1 MAERQASELVAV
13 YVVGSKASVGFC
25 RVGPEADFDGLQY
38 LASLPSGDQ
47 KKFEARFVRLAE
59 LGSLVNAEHFNYEG
73 SGIWFLKIDGHRLA
87 CFKHT
92 GRWLMITSGAK
103 KDPKDRTRR
112 QTVARAVRIRDQF
125 LFALAAERANSKE
138 VQHDD

>member
-1 MAERQASELVAV
+1 LWDVKIMADGLASELVAE
-13 YVVGSKASVGFC
+13 YVVGSQASVGFC
-25 RVGPEADFDGLQY
+25 RVGPEADFEGLQY

-59 LGSLVNAEHFNYEG
+59 LGSLVNPEHFNHEG
-73 SGIWFLKIDGHRLA
+73 S
-87 CFKHT
+87 KHS

-125 LFALAAERANSKE
+125 LFALAAERAISQE